1 MRHVKLTFLI
11 LLVLHIFSLNSL
23 CAQETDASISID
35 LGRQLFVDDYLIEKT
50 DLEKITH
57 RAEKKGQ
64 VMKPETELEMGRG
77 VSNPGTLL

>member
-1 MRHVKLTFLI
+1 MTEYETCKTNFPDSSCAADIQFEFI
-11 LLVLHIFSLNSL
+11 LCS
-23 CAQETDASISID
+23 
-35 LGRQLFVDDYLIEKT
+35 DDYLIEKT

>member
-1 MRHVKLTFLI
+1 M
-11 LLVLHIFSLNSL
+11 
-23 CAQETDASISID
+23 
-35 LGRQLFVDDYLIEKT
+35 IEKT